1 MQRFNSTW
9 KRAALVGAGVLLCVP
24 AYAAVTPVLVK
35 QAVNLTYRSVS
46 MKNVVTGANQNIT
59 MWTFSDAAG
68 GWSGGSG
75 SNSGSQDTNAPF
87 PGPVLVFREQD
98 TVEYT
103 FNDRC
108 PCESRSSSHPYA
120 GHTIHLHGLDVNTLN
135 DGVGETSFSVLPGQ
149 SYAYK
154 MATRGAGSYVYHC
167 HIHTVLHQQMG
178 MYGGIIVTPA
188 DSNDQNRPFTGS
200 PDTFA
205 KQYYWITAE
214 VDKVWHDKAANRDYG
229 DSSQF
234 SYFTQYNPQH
244 FLLANYPIDVTTLGG
259 TSTPGRG
266 QVRTTVNSVTGG
278 VGQTILIRVG
288 NLGYLNHRV
297 SFGGLKFDVVATDGK
312 PIRDINGNLSP
323 ITGQTSIEYAPG
335 ERYDLLLRLP
345 STPGTYTGKVEYL
358 DTTSKAI
365 AASGKAVMTQ
375 TITVQ

>member
-1 MQRFNSTW
+1 MHRFKTAM
-9 KRAALVGAGVLLCVP
+9 KRATVIGIGAMMCAP
-24 AYAAVTPVLVK
+24 AFAAVTPVVVK
-35 QAVNLTYRSVS
+35 QGVDLTYRSVS
-46 MKNVVTGANQNIT
+46 MKNVVTGANQAIT
-59 MWTFSDAAG
+59 MWTFSDASSSR
-68 GWSGGSG
+68 SGGG
-75 SNSGSQDTNAPF
+75 DGGFADNNAPF

-98 TVEYT
+98 SVEYT
-103 FNDRC
+103 FNDKC
-108 PCESRSSSHPYA
+108 PCESRPREHPYA

-135 DGVGETSFSVLPGQ
+135 DGVGETSFSVLPWT
-149 SYAYK
+149 SYTYK

-178 MYGGIIVTPA
+178 MYGAIIVMPA

-205 KQYYWITAE
+205 KQFYWVTAE
-214 VDKVWHDKAANRDYG
+214 VDKTWHDKAARRDYG

-259 TSTPGRG
+259 TATPGRG
-266 QVRTTVNSVTGG
+266 QVRNTVNGITAGI
-278 VGQTILIRVG
+278 GQTVLVRVG

-297 SFGGLKFDVVATDGK
+297 SFGGLKFDAVATDGK
-312 PIRDINGNLSP
+312 PMRDANGNLAP
-323 ITGQTSIEYAPG
+323 MTNLTSIEYAPG
-335 ERYDLLLRLP
+335 ERYDLLVRLP

-358 DTTSKAI
+358 DTSTKAVT
-365 AASGKAVMTQ
+365 AGGKAVQTQ